1 MNFFLSEN
9 SVLPLRDLLN
19 FKFLLQKAGITFK
32 VDNKLPNLVN
42 LNEDPQLS
50 EMLLY
55 VIKEGQ
61 TRVGRMCPSSKHEIQ
76 LNGAL
81 IADNHWLV
89 LWVYNVPRPC
99 DWLNTVCSNFFINNN
114 CHLLLINKFT
124 ATVCTAVS
132 SFMQILNSMTPP
144 YCI

>member
-1 MNFFLSEN
+1 MNFFMSEN
-9 SVLPLRDLLN
+9 SVLPLRDLLY

-89 LWVYNVPRPC
+89 LRYYVPSISRPC
-99 DWLNTVCSNFFINNN
+99 D
-114 CHLLLINKFT
+114 
-124 ATVCTAVS
+124 
-132 SFMQILNSMTPP
+132 
-144 YCI
+144 